1 MSKSYR
7 KHIIQYFKQKY
18 VSTGELQHLQGYKAS
33 SRRKAACGP
42 AYKKE
47 VSYPFPIIFYS
58 YTASSHGSPPWTA
71 SKTPV
76 ELDSTQAGVALAPQP
91 WTTTTLVGPVLS
103 LGHHLCGRRKQTCS
117 AGKTTREG
125 EAMGLGRR
133 DRDGSLRRDREVVEK
148 LF

>member
-1 MSKSYR
+1 MALR
-7 KHIIQYFKQKY
+7 HYF
-18 VSTGELQHLQGYKAS
+18 LQLYGFEPWLSAMDGLQT
-33 SRRKAACGP
+33 
-42 AYKKE
+42 
-47 VSYPFPIIFYS
+47 PI
-58 YTASSHGSPPWTA
+58 
-71 SKTPV
+71 

-133 DRDGSLRRDREVVEK
+133 NRDGSLRRDREVVEK